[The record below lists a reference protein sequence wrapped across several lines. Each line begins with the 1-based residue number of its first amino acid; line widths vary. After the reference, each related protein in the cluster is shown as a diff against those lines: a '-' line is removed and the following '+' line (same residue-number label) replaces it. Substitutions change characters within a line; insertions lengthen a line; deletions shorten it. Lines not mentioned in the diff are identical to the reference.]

1 MPLITDQTPSTTG
14 EETTVPLWQF
24 DRWNNARKRNLYFEL
39 HLLLVAG
46 LDVHSAI
53 SIMIESLSSK
63 KLKNDLIEIQK
74 HLVRGKSL
82 SDAFA
87 SNKSFSLYEIVSL
100 NIGTETGKTTEVLQS
115 LALYFEE
122 RDKLLKSVRSAL
134 AYPIFVLAV
143 ALLVVWFLLKYLVP
157 MFSGIFDRFG
167 GDLPAMTKSIVAI
180 SHFVGQHG
188 LLILLI
194 LGVSVFGVFQLLAIP
209 TYQRRFQRII
219 DKTPVIGAVYR
230 ETCFS
235 QMYMSLQLLLESRVQ
250 LLHSLEQ
257 VNKMVNYHPLNL
269 ALNQVIEQMPR
280 GVSFSDALKSTGYFK
295 PREVAMLK
303 IGEETSTLP
312 LILKK
317 LSAQYQE
324 SLARK
329 VALLNSILEPAL
341 ILVVGA
347 IVGTILVSIYLPIF
361 KMGVGGPR

>member
-1 MPLITDQTPSTTG
+1 MPLITNQAPVATNEHTSA
-14 EETTVPLWQF
+14 PLWQF
-24 DRWNNARKRNLYFEL
+24 DRWSNTRKRNLYFEL
-39 HLLLVAG
+39 HLLLMAG
-46 LDVHSAI
+46 LDIHSALT
-53 SIMIESLSSK
+53 IMIESLSSQ

-74 HLVRGKSL
+74 LLVRGKSL
-82 SDAFA
+82 SEAFA
-87 SNKSFSLYEIVSL
+87 SNKSFSVYEITSL
-100 NIGTETGKTTEVLQS
+100 HIGTETGKTTEVLQS

-134 AYPIFVLAV
+134 AYPIFVLCV

-157 MFSGIFDRFG
+157 MFSGIFNRFG
-167 GDLPAMTKSIVAI
+167 GDLPTMTKNIVALSNI
-180 SHFVGQHG
+180 VAQHG
-188 LLILLI
+188 FLIVL
-194 LGVSVFGVFQLLAIP
+194 VFGVGAFGLYRLLAIP
-209 TYQRRFQRII
+209 TYQRRFHVIL
-219 DKTPVIGAVYR
+219 DKTPFIGAVYR

-257 VNKMVNYHPLNL
+257 VNKMINYHPLNL
-269 ALNQVIEQMPR
+269 ALSQIIEQMPR
-280 GVSFSDALKSTGYFK
+280 GITFSDALKRTGYFK

-324 SLARK
+324 SLSRK

-361 KMGVGGPR
+361 KMGIGGPR